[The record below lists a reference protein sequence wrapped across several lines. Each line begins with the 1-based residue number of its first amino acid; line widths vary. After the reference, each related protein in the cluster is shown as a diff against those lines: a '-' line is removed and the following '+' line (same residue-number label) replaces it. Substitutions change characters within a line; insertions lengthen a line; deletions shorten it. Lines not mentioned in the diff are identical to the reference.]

1 MKAPASKKFEYNL
14 IVQDGPYR
22 KTRNWAN
29 GVGDP
34 FRTQPGE
41 VVKDVVLNLTRPA
54 TVEGTVLDESGKPRA
69 FVDVRAFSRDGLDN
83 RYYVP
88 ETKSDTDGKYKLE
101 HVRPGKHF
109 ILVDRNWVDP
119 KQVPSETAQEIE
131 LKAGDTKVNIDFR
144 VEPPLR

>member
-1 MKAPASKKFEYNL
+1 MDPTAKPAT
-14 IVQDGPYR
+14 GPMESVILFGR
-22 KTRNWAN
+22 TR
-29 GVGDP
+29 
-34 FRTQPGE
+34 E
-41 VVKDVVLNLTRPA
+41 KSL

-131 LKAGDTKVNIDFR
+131 LKAGDTKENIDFR